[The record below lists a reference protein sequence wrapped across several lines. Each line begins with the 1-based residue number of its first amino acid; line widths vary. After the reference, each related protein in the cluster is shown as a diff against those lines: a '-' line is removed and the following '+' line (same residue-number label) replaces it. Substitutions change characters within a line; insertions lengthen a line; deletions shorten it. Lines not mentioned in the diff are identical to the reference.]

1 MFPGVCTNALGTG
14 DNSSALEALKSEN
27 VLLRSTIHDLEEKMS
42 KFNKEFLRMKFR
54 TVDFSKDQTG
64 DWNEIRQQVIN

>member
-1 MFPGVCTNALGTG
+1 M
-14 DNSSALEALKSEN
+14 EALKSEN
-27 VLLRSTIHDLEEKMS
+27 VLLRSSIHDLEEKMS